1 MKIKIKLFLGI
12 GLLFALIIIVA
23 SMSVFYINALKK
35 DTNNILVANY
45 NTLEYSRAMFIALDD
60 MPNNSDAFTDFEKNI
75 KRQQANITE
84 PGEDEITNAIINQL
98 ALLKTDTDS
107 SSIKL
112 KIRKEITQLMKINM
126 DAIERKS
133 ALANETA
140 ATAILRISITA
151 TFCFITAFILLVN
164 LPGNIANPI
173 RELTESIEEIAN
185 QNYKQRVRFKSATE
199 FDQLAKSFNT
209 MAEKLEE
216 YSESKLEKIIKGK
229 KRIETLINNM
239 HDPVIGLDEDR
250 IVLFVNDEAL
260 KITGLQADK
269 IIGHQIQEVALNN
282 DLIRDLIRDSHST
295 NAEPNRTKTMKI
307 YADQKESYFEKE
319 IIDINITPTGE
330 SDLQFIGQVIMLKNI
345 TLFKELDLAKTNFI
359 ATVSHEFKT
368 PLASIQMS
376 TALLK
381 NKKIGVLNEEQ
392 DHLIDSINDDSKRL
406 LKITGELLNMTQLE
420 SGRIQLV
427 ITSVDPLQMV
437 TSAIEATKN
446 QAEQKNIVISI
457 NNPVAPALV
466 RADFEKMIWVLTNV
480 LSNAIRYSYDDSGI
494 LVEILNRGDE
504 VFISIQDHGQG
515 IPEQYQSK
523 IFNRYF
529 RVPGSKKEGTGLG
542 LAISKEFIESQGG
555 RITVESEL
563 ASGSTFTIALKK
575 VENKTDGFNA

>member
-1 MKIKIKLFLGI
+1 MKIKSKLFLGL
-12 GLLFALIIIVA
+12 GLLFSLIIIVA
-23 SMSVFYINALKK
+23 SMSVYYINALKK
-35 DTNNILVANY
+35 DTSNILVANY
-45 NTLEYSRAMFIALDD
+45 NTLEYSRAMFIALDNIQEN
-60 MPNNSDAFTDFEKNI
+60 PSAFIEFEKNL
-75 KRQQANITE
+75 KLQQTNVTE
-84 PGEDEITNAIINQL
+84 PGEGAITTSIFNQL
-98 ALLKTDTDS
+98 VLLKQYPDDS
-107 SSIKL
+107 TVKM
-112 KIRKEITQLMKINM
+112 KIRKEITNLMGINM
-126 DAIERKS
+126 SAIKRKS
-133 ALANETA
+133 AFANDTA
-140 ATAILRISITA
+140 ETAILWISITS
-151 TFCFITAFILLVN
+151 TFCFIVAFILLVN

-173 RELTESIEEIAN
+173 RELTESIKEIAN
-185 QNYKQRVRFKSATE
+185 QNYKERVRFKSSTE

-282 DLIRDLIRDSHST
+282 DLIRDLIRDYRVSAEEKKT
-295 NAEPNRTKTMKI
+295 NKTMKI
-307 YADQKESYFEKE
+307 YADNKESYFEKE

-330 SDLQFIGQVIMLKNI
+330 SDSQFIGQVILLKNI
-345 TLFKELDLAKTNFI
+345 TMFKELDVAKTNFI

-381 NKKIGVLNEEQ
+381 NEKIGNLNEEQ
-392 DHLIDSINDDSKRL
+392 VHLIDSIKDDSDRL

-420 SGRIQLV
+420 SGSIQLKMSS
-427 ITSVDPLQMV
+427 INPIQLIH
-437 TSAIEATKN
+437 SALDATKI
-446 QAEQKNIVISI
+446 QAEQKRISI
-457 NNPVAPALV
+457 STDFEENLPTV
-466 RADFEKMIWVLTNV
+466 RADFEKMVWVLTNI
-480 LSNAIRYSYDDSGI
+480 LSNAIRYSYDNSNIVVAIKKSGDHVLFSVQDS
-494 LVEILNRGDE
+494 
-504 VFISIQDHGQG
+504 GQG
-515 IPEQYQSK
+515 IPQQYQNK

-555 RITVESEL
+555 SIQVESEL
-563 ASGSTFTIALKK
+563 ALGSIFRVSLTSG
-575 VENKTDGFNA
+575 

>member
-1 MKIKIKLFLGI
+1 MKIKSKLFLGL
-12 GLLFALIIIVA
+12 GLLFSLIIIVA
-23 SMSVFYINALKK
+23 SMSVYYINALKK
-35 DTNNILVANY
+35 DTSNILVANY
-45 NTLEYSRAMFIALDD
+45 NTLEYSRAMFIALDNIEEN
-60 MPNNSDAFTDFEKNI
+60 PSAFIEFEKNLTL
-75 KRQQANITE
+75 QQTNVTE
-84 PGEDEITNAIINQL
+84 PGEGAITTSILNQL
-98 ALLKTDTDS
+98 VLLKQYTDDS
-107 SSIKL
+107 TVKM
-112 KIRKEITQLMKINM
+112 KIRKEITNLMGINM
-126 DAIERKS
+126 SAIKRKS

-140 ATAILRISITA
+140 ETAILWISITS
-151 TFCFITAFILLVN
+151 TFCFIIAFILLVN

-185 QNYKQRVRFKSATE
+185 QNYKERVRFKSSTE

-260 KITGLQADK
+260 KITGLKADK
-269 IIGHQIQEVALNN
+269 IIGHPIQEVALNN
-282 DLIRDLIRDSHST
+282 DLIRDLIRDYRVS
-295 NAEPNRTKTMKI
+295 AEEKKRNKTMKI
-307 YADQKESYFEKE
+307 YADNKESYFEKE

-330 SDLQFIGQVIMLKNI
+330 SDSQFIGQVILLKNI
-345 TLFKELDLAKTNFI
+345 TMFKELDVAKTNFI

-381 NKKIGVLNEEQ
+381 NEKIGNLNEEQ
-392 DHLIDSINDDSKRL
+392 VHLIDSIKDDSDRL

-420 SGRIQLV
+420 SGSIQLKMSS
-427 ITSVDPLQMV
+427 INPIQLIH
-437 TSAIEATKN
+437 SALDATKI
-446 QAEQKNIVISI
+446 QAEQKRISI
-457 NNPVAPALV
+457 STDFEENLPTV
-466 RADFEKMIWVLTNV
+466 RADFEKMVWVLTNI
-480 LSNAIRYSYDDSGI
+480 LSNAIRYSYDNSNIVVAIKKSGDHVLFSVQDS
-494 LVEILNRGDE
+494 
-504 VFISIQDHGQG
+504 GQG
-515 IPEQYQSK
+515 IPQQYQNK

-555 RITVESEL
+555 SIAVESEL
-563 ASGSTFTIALKK
+563 AAGSRFTIALKK
-575 VENKTDGFNA
+575 A

>member
-1 MKIKIKLFLGI
+1 MKIKSKLFLGL
-12 GLLFALIIIVA
+12 GLLFSLIIIVA
-23 SMSVFYINALKK
+23 SMSVYYINALKK
-35 DTNNILVANY
+35 DTSNILVANY
-45 NTLEYSRAMFIALDD
+45 NTLEYSRAMFIALDNIEEN
-60 MPNNSDAFTDFEKNI
+60 PSAFIEFEKNLTL
-75 KRQQANITE
+75 QQTNVTE
-84 PGEDEITNAIINQL
+84 PGEGAITTSILNQL
-98 ALLKTDTDS
+98 VLLKQYTDDS
-107 SSIKL
+107 TVKM
-112 KIRKEITQLMKINM
+112 KIRKEITNLMGINM
-126 DAIERKS
+126 SAIKRKS

-140 ATAILRISITA
+140 ETAILWISITS
-151 TFCFITAFILLVN
+151 TFCFIVAFILLVN

-185 QNYKQRVRFKSATE
+185 QNYKERVRFKSSTE

-260 KITGLQADK
+260 KITGLKADK
-269 IIGHQIQEVALNN
+269 IIGYPIQEVALNN
-282 DLIRDLIRDSHST
+282 DLIRDLIRDYRVS
-295 NAEPNRTKTMKI
+295 AEEKKRNKTMKI
-307 YADQKESYFEKE
+307 YADNKESYFEKE

-330 SDLQFIGQVIMLKNI
+330 SDSQFIGQVILLKNI
-345 TLFKELDLAKTNFI
+345 TMFKELDVAKTNFI

-381 NKKIGVLNEEQ
+381 NEKIGNLNEEQ
-392 DHLIDSINDDSKRL
+392 VHLIDSIKDDSDRL

-420 SGRIQLV
+420 SGSIQLKMSS
-427 ITSVDPLQMV
+427 INPIQLIH
-437 TSAIEATKN
+437 SALDATKI
-446 QAEQKNIVISI
+446 QAEQKRISI
-457 NNPVAPALV
+457 STDFEENLPTV
-466 RADFEKMIWVLTNV
+466 RADFEKMVWVLTNI
-480 LSNAIRYSYDDSGI
+480 LSNAIRYSYDNSNIVVAIKKSGDHVLFSVQDS
-494 LVEILNRGDE
+494 
-504 VFISIQDHGQG
+504 GQG
-515 IPEQYQSK
+515 IPQQYQNK

-555 RITVESEL
+555 SIAVESEL
-563 ASGSTFTIALKK
+563 AAGSRFTIALKK
-575 VENKTDGFNA
+575 A